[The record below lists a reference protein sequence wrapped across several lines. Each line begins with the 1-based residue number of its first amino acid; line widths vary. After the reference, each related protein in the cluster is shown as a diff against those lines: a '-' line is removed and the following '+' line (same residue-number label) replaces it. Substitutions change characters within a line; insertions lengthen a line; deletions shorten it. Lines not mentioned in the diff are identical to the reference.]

1 MGVIRVLCHWHCV
14 IEHGVRSDKPSWA
27 VGAGTAKD
35 GATVRRISEGNPPLK
50 YERPRLGFNT
60 TRTARRN
67 EFGLEKVCRR
77 VSGSWCGGNNF
88 TRRLEPAPQRPPLPK
103 PQSFGFC
110 RRHSIAT
117 TRSKRLLCFSRRT
130 DQPTFGKVSDVDME
144 SDIGKFWSRQWDS
157 HFWKGVR
164 HTALKHRPD
173 TVCDRPG
180 LRHDHRCQRQ
190 PPSRGDAV
198 VTTPVEAGRRDVST
212 SSCAKLADVLCRGR
226 PSHRVWSITTPD
238 EATPLTGMPSS
249 RKIRGTGLPW

>member
-1 MGVIRVLCHWHCV
+1 M
-14 IEHGVRSDKPSWA
+14 
-27 VGAGTAKD
+27 
-35 GATVRRISEGNPPLK
+35 RISEGNPPLK

-60 TRTARRN
+60 TRTAGRN

-77 VSGSWCGGNNF
+77 VSGSCSRRDDL

-144 SDIGKFWSRQWDS
+144 SDVGKFWSRHWKCNS
-157 HFWKGVR
+157 HFCHCVWAVRHWKGVR

-249 RKIRGTGLPW
+249 RKIRETGSPW